1 MKKTFKII
9 FIALSLLAVIFSII
23 YIIKGIDDVLFLY
36 EAYEQGLVDNATL
49 NVGRKVEMSQ
59 VVFWAFCCITNI
71 LFFFVINFKDFQFL
85 TESLIKMFKETEN
98 KRRKN
103 KKQRLAKHI
112 EKKQALLDE
121 MQKDED

>member
-1 MKKTFKII
+1 MKKTIKII
-9 FIALSLLAVIFSII
+9 FIILSLLAAIFSII